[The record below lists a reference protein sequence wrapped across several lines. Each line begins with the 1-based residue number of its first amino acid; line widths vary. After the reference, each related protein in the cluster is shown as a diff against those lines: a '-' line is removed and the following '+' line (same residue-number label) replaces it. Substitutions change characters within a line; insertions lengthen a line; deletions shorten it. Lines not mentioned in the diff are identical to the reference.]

1 MMRILSCDLVSILD
15 KKMDRS
21 DGSVLRRFS
30 EKHCLISFPNDKKK
44 NMILSIEEELGSD
57 VVTIRCG
64 AKHQS
69 SINICLILLKEG
81 FSVRCIGRDEIG
93 GREMIFDSTVSD
105 FCEFIQ
111 NLQKIADDLDSSLYL
126 SSNPLGDYRKQQF
139 LARINTADNRPELI
153 GYLNSQHHSFR
164 VTVFDNILGVGY
176 LKSRIDRKAQRLV
189 IRKSILTGSGR
200 KVSTVYD
207 SFYENTFSR

>member
-1 MMRILSCDLVSILD
+1 MD
-15 KKMDRS
+15 KS
-21 DGSVLRRFS
+21 EAPVLHRLS
-30 EKHCLISFPNDKKK
+30 EKHCRISFPNDKKK

-57 VVTIRCG
+57 VVDIYCST
-64 AKHQS
+64 KHQP

-93 GREMIFDSTVSD
+93 GSEMIFDSTVSD

-111 NLQKIADDLDSSLYL
+111 NLQKIADDLNSSLYL
-126 SSNPLGDYRKQQF
+126 GSNPLRDYRKQQF

-153 GYLNSQHHSFR
+153 GYLNSQCHTFR
-164 VTVFDNILGVGY
+164 VTVFDDILSVGY
-176 LKSRIDRKAQRLV
+176 LKSHIDRKSQRLV
-189 IRKSILTGSGR
+189 IRESRLTDSGR

-207 SFYENTFSR
+207 SFYENPLSK